1 MKEKRNSKPRAK
13 SQEPRLPLL
22 ARELH
27 LLEKAQVGLVSV
39 IGLMDRIME
48 MNDLYTADHERRVA
62 KLAIAL
68 AREMGLSVEQTVG
81 IYVAAAIHDIGNV
94 YTPDSI
100 LNKPERLDQEEM
112 RVARNH
118 AEASYYMLEGLS
130 LPWPVT
136 QIVRQHHE
144 RMDGSGYPDGLSG
157 DEILLEAR
165 VLAVADVVEAMTSPR
180 PQRSALE
187 IEDALKEL
195 STKRG
200 SLYDPDAVDACA
212 RLFTQRAFDWS

>member
-1 MKEKRNSKPRAK
+1 MKEKRNAK
-13 SQEPRLPLL
+13 SKARNPKPGLPLL

-27 LLEKAQVGLVSV
+27 LLEKAQVGLASV
-39 IGLMDRIME
+39 IGLMDRIVE

-62 KLAIAL
+62 RLAVAL
-68 AREMGLSVEQTVG
+68 AREMGLSVERAVG
-81 IYVAAAIHDIGNV
+81 ICVAAAIHDIGNV

-130 LPWPVT
+130 LPWSVT

-157 DEILLEAR
+157 DDILLEAR

-180 PQRSALE
+180 PQRSALG
-187 IEDALKEL
+187 IEEALKEL
-195 STKRG
+195 SAKRG
-200 SLYDPDAVDACA
+200 SLYDPDVVDACA
-212 RLFTQRAFDWS
+212 RLFAERAFDWS